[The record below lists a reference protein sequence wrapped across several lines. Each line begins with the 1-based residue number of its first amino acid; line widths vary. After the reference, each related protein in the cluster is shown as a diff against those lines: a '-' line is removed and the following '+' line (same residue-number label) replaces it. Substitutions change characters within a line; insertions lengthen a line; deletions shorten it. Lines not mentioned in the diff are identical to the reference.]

1 MANPIIPIATR
12 SAGKIGISRKALI
25 QIAISQIE
33 ETPGVELYYPPEK
46 KPKKV
51 KAKAETAKELPE
63 AVTVSVRH
71 DGTFEV
77 RAKINVGAN
86 VNPAKVCLTL
96 QEKIATAFYL
106 ATERKKVEV
115 LLDIKGIARA
125 SR

>member
-1 MANPIIPIATR
+1 MANSIIQIATR
-12 SAGKIGISRKALI
+12 SAGKIGISRKALT

-33 ETPGVELYYPPEK
+33 DTPGVELYFPPEK

-51 KAKAETAKELPE
+51 KADAQKELPE
-63 AVTVSVRH
+63 AVTVAVRH

-77 RAKINVGAN
+77 RAKINIGAD

-115 LLDIKGIARA
+115 LLDIKGIARGN
-125 SR
+125 R